1 MIATVWYNVVAIVVV
16 LVAILCIYKFADLS
30 LVGAF
35 RCYSIVFFLLI
46 FLLVWG
52 GVFWW

>member
-1 MIATVWYNVVAIVVV
+1 MITIAWYNIVAIVVV
-16 LVAILCIYKFADLS
+16 IAAIIGIYKFADLS

-35 RCYSIVFFLLI
+35 RCYSILFFLVI

-52 GVFWW
+52 GKFWW